1 VAGAVQRKGLPEL
14 ALLIRHTEVGSN
26 LPIHCKSPMDRF
38 LIAQALVEDMTIV
51 TLDSIFAN
59 YEAKTLW

>member
-1 VAGAVQRKGLPEL
+1 
-14 ALLIRHTEVGSN
+14 
-26 LPIHCKSPMDRF
+26 MDRF

-51 TLDSIFAN
+51 TLDTVFAN